1 VGGFWGKEMTKA
13 KRIELMENAYDVGI
27 SSFDYAD
34 IYGNYN
40 TENDFGTAFSESGL
54 LGDKLQF
61 ISKCGIAM
69 TCGNKPYKTK
79 YYNYSSS
86 YIIDAVHNSLRNLK
100 T

>member
-1 VGGFWGKEMTKA
+1 MLWGFWGKEMTKA

-69 TCGNKPYKTK
+69 TCGNKPYKPNITITVQVILLMLF
-79 YYNYSSS
+79 
-86 YIIDAVHNSLRNLK
+86 IILYGI
-100 T
+100 